1 MPKYLEGLGI
11 LDTMDNNFLDGV
23 NDPMDLLEG
32 DVSVETVS
40 YDNGEDPSLV
50 SHEAQ
55 ETIYS
60 GVSRWLLG
68 AGVFLLPL
76 FFLPWTTSFLE
87 FNKQLLILVLAG
99 AALISWLLHVVVSG
113 QLSWRSNPLD
123 KGVAGLLA
131 AAALAAVF
139 SLARFKSLFGL
150 TGNLSDS
157 LVSVLALSIFYFGV
171 VNSFDDKGSRVRAFL
186 GCSLFLVLL
195 YGVLQ
200 MAGVYLFKFSF
211 AMSRAFNT
219 VGSVNSLGVIA
230 AASLP
235 FFHKSKQASFMKYLN
250 RAGVFLA
257 LAVLIILNWWVLWA
271 ITIAG
276 MAMLIALDSLN
287 PAYRPHPAEPGQGRG
302 NMRSGKMSKFLLP
315 MTVII
320 LGVFLMVINFNLSF
334 IKKNLPVEVAPS
346 YGLSGDIARSV
357 LKNSMAFG
365 YGPEN
370 FSLAF
375 DQYGAGKLANTTLS
389 AAKFFDATS
398 QVLNWA
404 IQGGLVVLAA
414 SAFLLWL
421 IGQSVFKYLNPAL
434 AGKSGVNVSSFEDGD
449 IGVISGLAALVA
461 GMFFYPFNLTLMFV
475 AYIMMGLMALA
486 LWGGRKRVY
495 NVEERA
501 STSLISSLGFIGG
514 LILVLV
520 GSYFG
525 ATLYVSDVKYA
536 QALASQDL
544 NKTANLLV
552 EAINWNGQ
560 DDRYY
565 RVSSQAALA
574 LLSTELNK
582 KGNDA
587 DRITKIQN
595 YLASAI
601 NLAKRAVEVAP
612 RESSNW
618 SNLGDVYQS
627 LTGLVDGVDKLAED
641 SYLKAA
647 ELRPGDASFYN
658 KIGSMYLAKSD
669 LSRQLASAGGANAA
683 KFQQEIVPA
692 LGKAEENFKKAIDL
706 SDNFGLAIYNL
717 GSVYDRMG
725 KVKEAIG
732 QIEKIAPYNS
742 NQPTIAFELGLLY
755 YRDGQKDKALN
766 QLQRAVLLSPN
777 FANARWYL
785 ALLYE
790 ERQDIPNAID
800 QIEKIL
806 SVDTN
811 KNNQTVL
818 TKLDELKHGKK
829 TIPPKKV
836 LDSRPL

>member
-1 MPKYLEGLGI
+1 
-11 LDTMDNNFLDGV
+11 MDSNFLDGEEV
-23 NDPMDLLEG
+23 
-32 DVSVETVS
+32 DVRTVS
-40 YDNGEDPSLV
+40 YDNGENPTLV
-50 SHEAQ
+50 SREAQ
-55 ETIYS
+55 ETTYS
-60 GVSRWLLG
+60 RVSRWLLG

-76 FFLPWTTSFLE
+76 FFLPWTTSVLE

-99 AALISWLLHVVVSG
+99 AALILWLLHVVVSG

-123 KGVAGLLA
+123 KGVVGLLVA
-131 AAALAAVF
+131 VSLATVF

-157 LVSVLALSIFYFGV
+157 LVTVLALSIFYFGV
-171 VNSFDDKGSRVRAFL
+171 VNVFDDKGAKVRALVGF
-186 GCSLFLVLL
+186 SLFLVLL

-200 MAGVYLFKFSF
+200 MMGVYLFKFSF
-211 AMSRAFNT
+211 AMSKAFNT
-219 VGSVNSLGVIA
+219 VGSLNSLGVIA

-235 FFHKSKQASFMKYLN
+235 LFHKSKPASFMKYLN
-250 RAGVFLA
+250 MAGVFLA
-257 LAVLIILNWWVLWA
+257 LAVLVILNWWVLWVIA
-271 ITIAG
+271 IAG
-276 MAMLIALDSLN
+276 MATVIALDSLN
-287 PAYRPHPAEPGQGRG
+287 PALAGKSGVNVSKFKSLNNERG
-302 NMRSGKMSKFLLP
+302 GDKNTRMSKFLLP
-315 MTVII
+315 MTVIV

-334 IKKNLPVEVAPS
+334 IKTNFPIEVAPS
-346 YGLSGDIARSV
+346 FGLSGDVVKAV
-357 LKNSMAFG
+357 LKNNMAFG

-375 DQYGAGKLANTTLS
+375 DQYGAGKLTNTTLS
-389 AAKFFDATS
+389 NAKFFDATS

-404 IQGGLVVLAA
+404 VQGGLVALAA
-414 SAFLLWL
+414 FAFLLWL
-421 IGQSVFKYLNPAL
+421 LARGMFTAKYRNIEISSEDTGVL
-434 AGKSGVNVSSFEDGD
+434 SGV
-449 IGVISGLAALVA
+449 AALMA
-461 GMFFYPFNLTLMFV
+461 GMFLYPFNLTLMFV
-475 AYIMMGLMALA
+475 AYVMMGLMALA
-486 LWGGRKRVY
+486 LWGDGKRVF

-525 ATLYVSDVKYA
+525 ATLYISDLKYA
-536 QALASQDL
+536 QALSSQDM
-544 NKTANLLV
+544 NKTVSHLV

-574 LLSTELNK
+574 LLSAELNK

-587 DRITKIQN
+587 DRTAKIQN
-595 YLASAI
+595 YLASSI
-601 NLAKRAVEVAP
+601 NLAKRATEVAP

-618 SNLGDVYQS
+618 SNLGDVYQN

-669 LSRQLASAGGANAA
+669 LSRQLASGGGANAA

-692 LGKAEENFKKAIDL
+692 LVKAEENFKKAIDL
-706 SDNFGLAIYNL
+706 SDSFGLAIYNL
-717 GSVYDRMG
+717 GAVYDRMS

-732 QIEKIAPYNS
+732 QLEKIAPYNS

-777 FANARWYL
+777 FSNARWYL

-800 QIEKIL
+800 QMEKIL